1 MLMKKILT
9 YALAAGLALVA
20 CTKNEV
26 KPVDVDHEITF
37 QTVVNKTSTKAL
49 VDGAV
54 YPTGTAFGTFAFFYT
69 SSLETTSDRY
79 INNAEVSFTAGEGGN
94 NWTTSPKYYWPKQGK
109 LTFYSYSPYATLN
122 TLVSCDLT
130 NGFKITGYDVA
141 ANQTV
146 DVMVADRIDNQTSN
160 TSNANGSGYN
170 GVPTVFRHKLAQV
183 VDFTIK
189 TDKAY
194 STGSPESPAVGDK
207 FFYLNEI
214 TIGNIAYK
222 GSFDGTMQPSSTNI
236 GTWVKTSDRIDTPYE
251 WYKSTNKTE
260 TRFATAELT
269 SPKTIANN
277 YLLVLPQ
284 EMTEKANDS
293 DPDTNV
299 EYLKLKYTI
308 RTFWGTGA
316 SEYSDE
322 TVEQTVA
329 LKSVSPK
336 WEINKKY
343 TYNITV
349 SLNQIYWAPSVVD
362 WESGS
367 TTGIEF

>member
-1 MLMKKILT
+1 MKRSIFL
-9 YALAAGLALVA
+9 ALAACVALAA

-26 KPVDVDHEITF
+26 RPVVADQQITF
-37 QTVVNKTSTKAL
+37 QAVVNKASTKAI
-49 VDGAV
+49 VDGTA
-54 YPTGTAFGTFAFFYT
+54 YPKETPFGTFAFFYT
-69 SSLETTSDRY
+69 TSFGSTSNRY
-79 INNAEVSFTAGEGGN
+79 INNAEVSYTAGSDGN

-109 LTFYSYSPYATLN
+109 LTFYSYSPYETLN
-122 TLVSCDLT
+122 NLVSCDFSD
-130 NGFKITGYDVA
+130 GFKITNYDVD

-160 TSNANGSGYN
+160 TTDANGSGYN

-194 STGSPESPAVGDK
+194 STGTPGAPAVGDK

-214 TIGNIAYK
+214 EIGNIAYI
-222 GSFDGTMQPSSTNI
+222 GSFNGTNQPSQSNI
-236 GTWVKTSDRIDTPYE
+236 GTWEKTNDRINTPYV
-251 WYKSTNKTE
+251 WYKSTTDTE
-260 TRFATAELT
+260 SLFAADAFT
-269 SPKTIANN
+269 SPKTIAND

-284 EMTEKANDS
+284 EMTEKAS
-293 DPDTNV
+293 ASAQDTSV

-308 RTFWGTGA
+308 RTFWGT
-316 SEYSDE
+316 ETTQYSDE

-329 LKSVSPK
+329 LKSVSEK

-349 SLNQIYWAPSVVD
+349 SLNQIYWAPSVVE

-367 TTGIEF
+367 TTTVSF